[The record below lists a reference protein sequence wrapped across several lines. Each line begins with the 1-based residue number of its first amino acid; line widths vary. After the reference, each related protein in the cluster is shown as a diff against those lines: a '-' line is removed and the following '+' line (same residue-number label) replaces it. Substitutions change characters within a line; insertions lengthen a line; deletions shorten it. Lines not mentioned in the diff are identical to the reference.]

1 MQKNVVDGF
10 IQHLQTFSSLQVITQ
25 NKENVEVESKR
36 YVRKIVDLEN
46 KLKDATT
53 VSIQPF
59 FS

>member
-1 MQKNVVDGF
+1 MQKNVLEGF
-10 IQHLQTFSSLQVITQ
+10 IQHCKLFSSLQVITK

-36 YVRKIVDLEN
+36 YVKKIVDLEN